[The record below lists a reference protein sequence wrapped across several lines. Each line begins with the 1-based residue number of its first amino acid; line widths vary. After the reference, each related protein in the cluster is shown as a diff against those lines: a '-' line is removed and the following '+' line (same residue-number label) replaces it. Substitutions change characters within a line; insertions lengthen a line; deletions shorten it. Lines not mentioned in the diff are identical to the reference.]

1 MGITRRTFLATATT
15 AIAVTMGVARAQY
28 SEYDETSSAF
38 QHGVASGDPLP
49 TAVIIWTRLTT
60 DEAVATVAWE
70 VSTTPDFR
78 TIVRHGEALA
88 REEHDFTV
96 HVDVTGLTPG
106 TVYYYRFR
114 AGEDTSRTGRTKTAP
129 TDPER
134 AVFSV
139 TSCANMESGYFGAYS
154 EIARR
159 ADEIDVALHLGDYFY
174 EYASGRYVGKSGITR
189 PHEPPWECTTLQDYR
204 TRYARYRRD
213 AELQAAHAAV
223 PWVVT
228 WDDHE
233 CANDSWA
240 AGVDLQRRDAAM
252 QAYLE
257 WMPIRATS
265 PSAGGHIYRS
275 LRFGDLAEVSMLD
288 LRTYRSAPA
297 RFKSSDPTRQMLGS
311 EQFEWLTRQLTTSDA
326 QWKLIG
332 NSVMMAPLQILGTPL
347 TEYLGH
353 GMGSLPLNP
362 DQWDGYQA
370 ERARLLELVSRTP
383 GCVFL
388 TGDIHSEWA
397 NELRLNGSGDGDPS
411 GSGDE
416 GAGAIAP
423 EFVCTSVSAPNV
435 DDKLRLPAG
444 SATSR
449 GLASYVRSVN
459 PHVRHVELD
468 AHGYMLVTVT
478 REDVRAEWFRV
489 ADVETKGSP
498 FTRGAVATWD
508 GSVLTV

>member
-1 MGITRRTFLATATT
+1 
-15 AIAVTMGVARAQY
+15 MGVARAQY
-28 SEYDETSSAF
+28 SERVETSGVF
-38 QHGVASGDPLP
+38 QHGVASGDPTP
-49 TAVIIWTRLTT
+49 TSVIIWTRVTLPGNAPVPVTW
-60 DEAVATVAWE
+60 EVATDQ
-70 VSTTPDFR
+70 DFA
-78 TIVRHGEALA
+78 TIVRTGITYASDV
-88 REEHDFTV
+88 HDYTV
-96 HVDVTGLTPG
+96 HVDVTGLAPG
-106 TVYYYRFR
+106 TTYFYRFSLPEGG
-114 AGEDTSRTGRTKTAP
+114 APTAPDVSRTGRTITAP
-129 TDPER
+129 LDPQELR
-134 AVFSV
+134 LAV

-154 EIARR
+154 EIARK
-159 ADEIDVALHLGDYFY
+159 AENGEIDVALHLGDYFY
-174 EYASGRYVGKSGITR
+174 EYASGRYVGKHGITR
-189 PHEPPWECTTLQDYR
+189 PTAPAWECVTLDDYR
-204 TRYARYRRD
+204 ARYAHYRRD
-213 AELQAAHAAV
+213 AELQWAHAAL
-223 PWVVT
+223 PWIVT

-240 AGVDLQRRDAAM
+240 ASVDMDRRAGAM

-397 NELRLNGSGDGDPS
+397 NELRLS
-411 GSGDE
+411 GS
-416 GAGAIAP
+416 APIAS

-435 DDKLRLPAG
+435 DDKLRLPVG

>member
-1 MGITRRTFLATATT
+1 MKRRTFLAAATT
-15 AIAVTMGVARAQY
+15 TVAATIGVARAQY

-60 DEAVATVAWE
+60 DEAVATVGWE

-88 REEHDFTV
+88 KPQDDFTV
-96 HVDVTGLTPG
+96 HVDVTGLTPA
-106 TVYYYRFR
+106 TVYYYRFHA
-114 AGEDTSRTGRTKTAP
+114 AGDTSRTGRTTTAP
-129 TDPER
+129 INTQK
-134 AVFSV
+134 ATFSV
-139 TSCANMESGYFGAYS
+139 TSCANMESGYFGAYT
-154 EIARR
+154 EIARQAR
-159 ADEIDVALHLGDYFY
+159 AGLIDVALHLGDYFY
-174 EYASGRYVGKSGITR
+174 EYASGKYVGKNGITR
-189 PHEPPWECTTLQDYR
+189 PHEPAWECRTLSDYR

-213 AELQAAHAAV
+213 AELQDAHAAL

-240 AGVDLQRRDAAM
+240 ASVDMERRDAAM
-252 QAYLE
+252 RAYLE

-265 PSAGGHIYRS
+265 PSQGGHIYRS
-275 LRFGDLAEVSMLD
+275 LQFGDLAEVSMLD

-311 EQFEWLTRQLTTSDA
+311 EQFEWLTHQLTTSDA

-397 NELRLNGSGDGDPS
+397 NELYLN